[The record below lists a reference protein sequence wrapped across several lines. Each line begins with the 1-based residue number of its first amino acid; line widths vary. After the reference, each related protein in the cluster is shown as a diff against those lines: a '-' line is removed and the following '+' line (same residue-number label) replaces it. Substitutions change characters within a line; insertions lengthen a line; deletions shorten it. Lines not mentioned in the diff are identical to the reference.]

1 MLDAS
6 MCTRICRGLCAHC
19 MSIACVPCS
28 SAAEAGAPKL
38 ATMDIFAGCGG
49 LSCGMHRA
57 SAAET
62 KWAIEYERPAAE
74 AFK

>member
-1 MLDAS
+1 
-6 MCTRICRGLCAHC
+6 
-19 MSIACVPCS
+19 MSISCAS
-28 SAAEAGAPKL
+28 RSAAPEAGAPKL
-38 ATMDIFAGCGG
+38 AAMDIFAGCGG

>member
-1 MLDAS
+1 MYKP
-6 MCTRICRGLCAHC
+6 
-19 MSIACVPCS
+19 CVPCS
-28 SAAEAGAPKL
+28 VAPEVGAPKL
-38 ATMDIFAGCGG
+38 AAMDIFAGCGG